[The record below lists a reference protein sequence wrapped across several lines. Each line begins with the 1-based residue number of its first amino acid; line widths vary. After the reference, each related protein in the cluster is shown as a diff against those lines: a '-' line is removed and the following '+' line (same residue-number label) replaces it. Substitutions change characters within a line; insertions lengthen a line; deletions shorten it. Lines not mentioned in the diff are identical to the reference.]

1 MNPKKPLSAC
11 CEKPMKV
18 NMASDDGRLFCTH
31 CGNDCEVSSR
41 REPFRGYSTIS
52 KVRKP
57 SGEGEVFKEVW
68 GRCKGK
74 SEVSG
79 KPLLTPEHPM
89 WHWQFSHLLPKGTYT
104 KRKLSAENIVACTV
118 HEHTEEW
125 PFVKEKSDEELVAMD
140 MKHWIPTVTLF
151 RAERLKA
158 NTT

>member
-18 NMASDDGRLFCTH
+18 NMASADGRLFCTH

-41 REPFRGYSTIS
+41 REPFRGYSTIA

-79 KPLLTPEHPM
+79 EPLLPPDHPM
-89 WHWQFSHLLPKGTYT
+89 WHWQFSHCLPKGAYPEERL
-104 KRKLSAENIVACTV
+104 KPGNIVACTV

-125 PFVKEKSDEELVAMD
+125 PFVKEKSDDELRAMGEE
-140 MKHWIPTVTLF
+140 KWIPVVRRFRTL
-151 RAERLKA
+151 RLKA